1 MITSL
6 GCLQNDLKWII
17 KKNEV
22 FLVKLFWSMTLLYQE
37 MVTFIKGSVCVC
49 VSVRWNWCFMLSKQ
63 LSYVMANSSVNRCPM
78 QRKNSLPEMRFAPW
92 TANSHCISDRCWP
105 CIALS
110 MGAWQKTKL
119 KVDENKNHDRIPWSQ
134 LIKIVSNYF
143 RSECLST

>member
-1 MITSL
+1 M
-6 GCLQNDLKWII
+6 D
-17 KKNEV
+17 
-22 FLVKLFWSMTLLYQE
+22 YQE
-37 MVTFIKGSVCVC
+37 KWSFLGKTVLVNDFVIPRNGHFHQRECMC
-49 VSVRWNWCFMLSKQ
+49 VSVRWNWCFMMSKQ